1 MSNNVFNKKLS
12 ELLGKM
18 DDKVLQTK
26 INAAVD
32 MLKENNSEE
41 LSKKLSKVDK
51 NEVLSKLNEIDE
63 SKLKELNLNK
73 AELQEKLKSVDFS
86 AVQKMLGDQGPEII
100 NKIKDIIK

>member
-1 MSNNVFNKKLS
+1 MANNIFNKKLS

-18 DDKVLQTK
+18 DDKMLQAK

-41 LSKKLSKVDK
+41 LSKKLSKIDK
-51 NEVLSKLNEIDE
+51 NEVLSKLNEIDDA
-63 SKLKELNLNK
+63 KLKELNLNK
-73 AELQEKLKSVDFS
+73 AELQEKLKNVDFS

>member
-1 MSNNVFNKKLS
+1 MANNIFNKKLS

-18 DDKVLQTK
+18 DDKMLQAK

-41 LSKKLSKVDK
+41 LSKKLSKIDK
-51 NEVLSKLNEIDE
+51 NEVLSKLNEIDDA
-63 SKLKELNLNK
+63 KLKELNLNK
-73 AELQEKLKSVDFS
+73 AELQEKLKNVDFS
-86 AVQKMLGDQGPEII
+86 AVQKMLGDQGSEII